1 MSTHVMDSKTR
12 VAALGLVV
20 NLVLAGTKLIAG
32 LVGNSYALIADAIE
46 SITDIVGS
54 AVIWSGLRVG
64 ARPPD
69 AGHPYGHGKA
79 EALAALAVGLIV
91 FMAGIAIGIESIREI
106 RTPHHA
112 PAPFTLI
119 VLVLVVVVK
128 EGMFRFT
135 RRASKR
141 HASDA
146 VAVDA
151 FHHRAD
157 AITSVAAFIGISL
170 ALLGPSWFGGSKD
183 RWAAADDY
191 AALLAAGVI
200 LYNALSLMRLPM
212 RELMDREPTDVLA
225 RCVETAAA
233 VPGVRRIEKA
243 RARTSGSRVFVDM
256 HVQVDPD
263 LSVARGH
270 AIGGHVRASVR
281 QQVPVVIDVLVHI
294 EPYEPATESDA
305 NPPVPAPHS

>member
-1 MSTHVMDSKTR
+1 MPSPVLESKTR
-12 VAALGLVV
+12 IAALGLVV
-20 NLVLAGTKLIAG
+20 NLVLAGVKLFAG

-91 FMAGIAIGIESIREI
+91 FMAGLAIGVESIREI
-106 RTPHHA
+106 RTPHHT
-112 PAPFTLI
+112 PEPFTLI
-119 VLVLVVVVK
+119 VLIAVVVVK
-128 EGMFRFT
+128 EGMFRLT
-135 RRASKR
+135 RRASKI

-157 AITSVAAFIGISL
+157 AITSLAAFIGISL
-170 ALLGPSWFGGSKD
+170 AILGPRWFGGSPE

-191 AALLAAGVI
+191 AALLAAAVI

-212 RELMDREPTDVLA
+212 RELMDREPTDVLGH
-225 RCVETAAA
+225 CVETAAG

-256 HVQVDPD
+256 HVQVEPD

-294 EPYEPATESDA
+294 EPFESA
-305 NPPVPAPHS
+305 PSPELTPPSPAPHS